1 MKRILTTMAFLSPSA
16 ALAHPGEHARLSVGA
31 FLTHLVSEP
40 DHVALIVAALA
51 VPVLVARRFRA
62 RK

>member
-1 MKRILTTMAFLSPSA
+1 MKRILTTMAVLSPS
-16 ALAHPGEHARLSVGA
+16 
-31 FLTHLVSEP
+31 
-40 DHVALIVAALA
+40 AALA